1 MDGIYKHSEQLK
13 FKDEA
18 RLNPI
23 SDLSIGFYNLDINTS
38 LLTFQVTKQG
48 SPMLLSENHVTA
60 YCILRS
66 SDNKNVSRV
75 LELEITDGMNGILQ
89 LQIPNEFLK
98 AVSKPDS
105 IQSVV
110 GQAYLSVNGKEDT
123 VVFSEFNFRVKD
135 AMINQISSKVKVEY
149 IRMFDDLKNEI
160 EDRVNY
166 IEEQIEHGEDYVAL
180 MKQTVSSGVKEINS
194 LVDKSKS
201 DINQTVNVYRQDVE
215 DTKTF
220 AISQIN
226 SEVDLMNN
234 SISKAKEDIDKS
246 IEQYKSDI
254 KQSRNDVINITTQSQ
269 SSIES
274 QVNQGKQ
281 DINNLKDESLNS
293 IGDAKDDALDSI
305 QNSTDWQKYKLIN
318 DDGVRKWLGVL
329 NAPVENLKTGF
340 YECTIPADAGTVNA
354 PKDIHGSAYLA
365 EINITESLNGR
376 KQIILLQNYTKD
388 VWLKTIHTDGVDRG
402 WVLLN
407 RDYEKDLNWQKYKF
421 TEDDGT
427 IKYISKG
434 SITDVKTLPPG
445 FYETVSNDDASS
457 QDIPLDNS
465 YVQIKVWE
473 ANEGRKEIE
482 LTSTYNNKKYF
493 RLLHTNGDRDSGWI
507 EVGPTQEDTGWI
519 PLQLLN
525 GAQSNTEYSDSLGNG
540 FKCSYRTVVNG
551 SLVTNYLRING
562 RNIQTDTVIAKIP
575 EKMVKHAQTFIPR
588 TPINRPMGY
597 IILYTNGE
605 VKFFVNSGTGTSSW
619 DSSAYMYGEF
629 SWTN

>member
-135 AMINQISSKVKVEY
+135 AMINQISSEVKVEY

-254 KQSRNDVINITTQSQ
+254 KQSRDDVINITTQSQ

-293 IGDAKDDALDSI
+293 IGDAKDDALDNI
-305 QNSTDWQKYKLIN
+305 QNSTDWQKYKLVN
-318 DDGVRKWLGVL
+318 DNGNQIANFTSSNRMTND
-329 NAPVENLKTGF
+329 NLLSAKSGF
-340 YECTIPADAGTVNA
+340 YFNLNPQDSPSGTTGYVFIQKNE
-354 PKDIHGSAYLA
+354 G
-365 EINITESLNGR
+365 NGR
-376 KQIILLQNYTKD
+376 KIYYSSYNRNDLYI
-388 VWLKTIHTDGVDRG
+388 KT
-402 WVLLN
+402 
-407 RDYEKDLNWQKYKF
+407 YSE
-421 TEDDGT
+421 
-427 IKYISKG
+427 
-434 SITDVKTLPPG
+434 SI
-445 FYETVSNDDASS
+445 
-457 QDIPLDNS
+457 
-465 YVQIKVWE
+465 
-473 ANEGRKEIE
+473 
-482 LTSTYNNKKYF
+482 
-493 RLLHTNGDRDSGWI
+493 GWI
-507 EVGPTQEDTGWI
+507 EWENLSNDYIDTGWQSL
-519 PLQLLN
+519 PLINGTTQAGIANLPEYRLVSINDTDLLFFKGAVKNISSRTMAFAKLPTNISQKISGYTQYTKASINSYTNTMTIYNITLNPN
-525 GAQSNTEYSDSLGNG
+525 GELKITLEPN
-540 FKCSYRTVVNG
+540 RTVD
-551 SLVTNYLRING
+551 S
-562 RNIQTDTVIAKIP
+562 
-575 EKMVKHAQTFIPR
+575 
-588 TPINRPMGY
+588 
-597 IILYTNGE
+597 
-605 VKFFVNSGTGTSSW
+605 NSVYSIEGTITL
-619 DSSAYMYGEF
+619 
-629 SWTN
+629 

>member
-135 AMINQISSKVKVEY
+135 AMINQISSEVKVKY
-149 IRMFDDLKNEI
+149 IRMFDDLKNVI

-166 IEEQIEHGEDYVAL
+166 IEEQIKHGEDYVAL
-180 MKQTVSSGVKEINS
+180 MKQTVSSGVKKINS

-254 KQSRNDVINITTQSQ
+254 KQSRDDVINIATQSQ
-269 SSIES
+269 SIIES

-305 QNSTDWQKYKLIN
+305 QNSTDWQKYKLTEKN
-318 DDGVRKWLGVL
+318 G
-329 NAPVENLKTGF
+329 
-340 YECTIPADAGTVNA
+340 
-354 PKDIHGSAYLA
+354 
-365 EINITESLNGR
+365 ESL
-376 KQIILLQNYTKD
+376 T
-388 VWLKTIHTDGVDRG
+388 V
-402 WVLLN
+402 
-407 RDYEKDLNWQKYKF
+407 DLNNDTEKIINLSPGIYYLTNVPSLPTGVNNEGNAISVYKNENSSVIKRQILYMPFNSSDLYIASNVSDFNGWQK
-421 TEDDGT
+421 
-427 IKYISKG
+427 
-434 SITDVKTLPPG
+434 
-445 FYETVSNDDASS
+445 
-457 QDIPLDNS
+457 
-465 YVQIKVWE
+465 
-473 ANEGRKEIE
+473 
-482 LTSTYNNKKYF
+482 
-493 RLLHTNGDRDSGWI
+493 
-507 EVGPTQEDTGWI
+507 VGLQQKDTGWKDL
-519 PLQLLN
+519 PLLN
-525 GAQSNTEYSDSLGNG
+525 NVEPDTYSDSYLPVSYRAITHNDVTKVQILGNIKNISKASV
-540 FKCSYRTVVNG
+540 FAQIPSHLAPPKTIEYKI
-551 SLVTNYLRING
+551 YQRI
-562 RNIQTDTVIAKIP
+562 
-575 EKMVKHAQTFIPR
+575 
-588 TPINRPMGY
+588 
-597 IILYTNGE
+597 
-605 VKFFVNSGTGTSSW
+605 GTSNAV
-619 DSSAYMYGEF
+619 AYITSDGTMKVVGAIEPNSTYMIDLIYTIGG
-629 SWTN
+629 